1 MGQRMVEVSTI
12 KEVVVVV
19 VEVEVEVEE
28 GLMIAQVVEALEVP
42 VARQRFVS
50 YPWPFLGA

>member
-1 MGQRMVEVSTI
+1 MSVVVEELKSMS
-12 KEVVVVV
+12 VVVVV

-28 GLMIAQVVEALEVP
+28 GLMIARVVEALEVL

-50 YPWPFLGA
+50 YPRPFLGL

>member
-12 KEVVVVV
+12 KEEEEVVVV
-19 VEVEVEVEE
+19 VEVEE

-50 YPWPFLGA
+50 YPWPFLDI